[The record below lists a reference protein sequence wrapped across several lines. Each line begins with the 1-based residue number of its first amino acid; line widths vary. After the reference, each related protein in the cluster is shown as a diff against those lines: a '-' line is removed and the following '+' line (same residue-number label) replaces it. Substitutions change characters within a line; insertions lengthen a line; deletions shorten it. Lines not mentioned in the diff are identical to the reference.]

1 MSQTPVDGSD
11 REGRTVRE
19 DDRGAESPSLFDR
32 VVVRFR
38 SFGQTIADRL
48 RSLTTGS
55 DELGD
60 FDRTG
65 EETSLAT
72 RERTRSVQCVGL
84 TEEVVEG
91 DGRAVTEDLV
101 RAQAAEGDDRDGPAD
116 DRPELAAEE
125 SDDELTLRA
134 PDDPDAHITS
144 TYWED
149 VER

>member
-32 VVVRFR
+32 AVARVR
-38 SFGQTIADRL
+38 SIGQSIIDQV
-48 RSLTTGS
+48 RSLTGRS
-55 DELGD
+55 DESRES
-60 FDRTG
+60 DRTG

-72 RERTRSVQCVGL
+72 GERARSVRCVGL

-101 RAQAAEGDDRDGPAD
+101 RAQAAESDGREGPSD

-125 SDDELTLRA
+125 SEDELTLRA

-144 TYWED
+144 TYWETI
-149 VER
+149 ER